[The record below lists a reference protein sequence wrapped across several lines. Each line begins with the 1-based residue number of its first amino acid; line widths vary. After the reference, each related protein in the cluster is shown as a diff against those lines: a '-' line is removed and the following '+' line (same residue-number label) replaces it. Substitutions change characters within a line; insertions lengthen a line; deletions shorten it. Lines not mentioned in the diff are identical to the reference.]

1 MKFHC
6 HQVFTQERSTN
17 VLIKGNI
24 AKLADFGVSKILK
37 KKSYVSNSFAPFPVR
52 YSAPKMI
59 TGEKPASI
67 YTDVWSYGTLI
78 YEVLT
83 YGQRPF
89 RQYKTNAEVKISYL
103 DVDDVCR

>member
-1 MKFHC
+1 
-6 HQVFTQERSTN
+6 
-17 VLIKGNI
+17 
-24 AKLADFGVSKILK
+24 
-37 KKSYVSNSFAPFPVR
+37 
-52 YSAPKMI
+52 MI

>member
-1 MKFHC
+1 MSPENFPLKFHC
-6 HQVFTQERSTN
+6 HQVFNQERSAN

-24 AKLADFGVSKILK
+24 AKLADFGVSLIQENQYQKSMKKINPLCH
-37 KKSYVSNSFAPFPVR
+37 VR
-52 YSAPKMI
+52 YSAPELV
-59 TGEKPASI
+59 TGEKPASA

-89 RQYKTNAEVKISYL
+89 RQYKTNSEVSKN
-103 DVDDVCR
+103 